1 MRTKKL
7 GANGPGV
14 MVDAAPSFYVVASSG
29 GERAL
34 CLVKHD
40 RWTCLIGF
48 GRSRVDT
55 FDAYLDREEEKA
67 IRTGRDFDRDAR
79 SMLLYGYEE
88 IPFDPSGRFVL
99 NDDLSDMGNIGDA
112 IFFHGAGLLTLSAL
126 LRRAIDY
133 ARRYGIGELYGD
145 VLEDNVAMRALC
157 RALGFRE
164 APAEEHVVRFTL
176 PLAAAAAQ

>member
-1 MRTKKL
+1 MRVQR
-7 GANGPGV
+7 GSVGV
-14 MVDAAPSFYVVASSG
+14 AEQPVRYSGKGFSLRGEKNRFMLPASLRKDVIASSG

-67 IRTGRDFDRDAR
+67 MRIGRDFDRDAR

-88 IPFDPSGRFVL
+88 VPFDPSGRFVL
-99 NDDLSDMGNIGDA
+99 NDDLSDMGKIGDA
-112 IFFHGAGLLTLSAL
+112 IFFHGAG
-126 LRRAIDY
+126 
-133 ARRYGIGELYGD
+133 E
-145 VLEDNVAMRALC
+145 
-157 RALGFRE
+157 F
-164 APAEEHVVRFTL
+164 FTL
-176 PLAAAAAQ
+176 WNPDELHAMGAEMAAAQASCRKWQADAAKGKRK